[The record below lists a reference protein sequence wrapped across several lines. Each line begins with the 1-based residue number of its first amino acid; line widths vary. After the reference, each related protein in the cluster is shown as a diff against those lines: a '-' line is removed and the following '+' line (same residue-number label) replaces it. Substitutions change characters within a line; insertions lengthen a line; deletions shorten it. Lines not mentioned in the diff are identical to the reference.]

1 MGTGQKYMKILTIGT
16 LTVYCAQIVQV
27 LSIKYPLPLQ
37 LDSVIIRLNSVK
49 ITKS

>member
-37 LDSVIIRLNSVK
+37 LDSVVIRIHKLFGFE
-49 ITKS
+49 